1 MSEYKNSKVIC
12 IKSGTSMQDARELMA
27 VKRIRHLPIIDSNN
41 NIISMLSKHDLTDVI
56 KFQQLPVDSFASS
69 PVQYVDESTPL
80 SVVALRMVESKIS
93 SVLIS
98 NEKKEVVG
106 IITSDDLLYKLSQI
120 LKIEENKKENSEYN
134 YNFLITTAGDFFK
147 KLSDVGI

>member
-12 IKSGTSMQDARELMA
+12 IKTGTSMKQAGELMA
-27 VKRIRHLPIIDSNN
+27 EKRIRHLPIIDDNN
-41 NIISMLSKHDLTDVI
+41 DIIAMLSKHDLTDVN
-56 KFQQLPVDSFASS
+56 KFQQLPVDAFASY
-69 PVQYVDESTPL
+69 PVQYVNESTPL
-80 SVVALRMVESKIS
+80 STVALRMVESKIS

-106 IITSDDLLYKLSQI
+106 IITRDDLLYKLSQI
-120 LKIEENKKENSEYN
+120 LKLEENKKESSEYN
-134 YNFLITTAGDFFK
+134 YNFLVTTAGEFFK